1 MKEAEVRVL
10 PCEDKE
16 RVVGRP
22 RTGGAA
28 AVGEV
33 CPGAGVLGVVV
44 VIVDFVIS
52 DNGIGSGGSRVEF
65 CYCCSNAVEVGE
77 VLVLPPLE
85 GEDRRGIEV
94 ADGCREA
101 VF

>member
-22 RTGGAA
+22 RTGGEA

-33 CPGAGVLGVVV
+33 CPGAGVLGVVKV
-44 VIVDFVIS
+44 VIYFVVG
-52 DNGIGSGGSRVEF
+52 DNRV
-65 CYCCSNAVEVGE
+65 
-77 VLVLPPLE
+77 
-85 GEDRRGIEV
+85 
-94 ADGCREA
+94 
-101 VF
+101 

>member
-22 RTGGAA
+22 RTGGVA

-33 CPGAGVLGVVV
+33 CPGAGVLGVVKV
-44 VIVDFVIS
+44 VIYFVVG
-52 DNGIGSGGSRVEF
+52 DNRV
-65 CYCCSNAVEVGE
+65 
-77 VLVLPPLE
+77 
-85 GEDRRGIEV
+85 
-94 ADGCREA
+94 
-101 VF
+101 